1 MSEAMSSHA
10 EPEPANGAELQVPSL
25 VPGAPTVVIEEG
37 RYLVRW
43 AHTPEDLARALKL
56 RYEVFNLELGE
67 GLEESHVSGRDED
80 AFDAGCH
87 HLIVE
92 DTKTNE
98 IIGTYRM
105 QTRSMAER
113 NGGFYSD
120 GEFELEGLTQEVLD
134 DSVEIGRACV
144 ALEHR
149 KQRVLFGLWKGLAA
163 YMMHMQKRYL
173 FGCCSLTSQDP
184 HEGRAVLQKLA
195 EDGLLYNGLSVEQLP
210 VAPRPHVACVD
221 PDTSPIDTKGLKL
234 PTLFGT
240 YLRFGAL
247 VCSPPAIDRE
257 FKTID
262 FLVVMDTATLPARTR
277 ATFFGD

>member
-1 MSEAMSSHA
+1 MSEATS
-10 EPEPANGAELQVPSL
+10 PEPDDRAPSGVTPSELA
-25 VPGAPTVVIEEG
+25 PGAPTLVLREG
-37 RYLVRW
+37 NYLIRF
-43 AHTPEDLARALKL
+43 AQTGEDLHRALRL

-67 GLEESHVSGRDED
+67 GLDESHITGRDED
-80 AFDAGCH
+80 RFDAGCH

-92 DTKTNE
+92 DERTGN

-105 QTRSMAER
+105 QTSEMAKR

-120 GEFELEGLTQEVLD
+120 GEYDLSGFPPEVVD
-134 DSVEIGRACV
+134 EAVEIGRACV
-144 ALEHR
+144 AQEHR

-163 YMMHMQKRYL
+163 YMMFSGKRYL

-184 HEGRAVLQKLA
+184 HEGRVVLEKLRQ
-195 EDGLLYNGLSVEQLP
+195 DGLVHPEWH
-210 VAPRPHVACVD
+210 VDPRPEFACED
-221 PDTSPIDTKGLKL
+221 PDTSPADTSAVKL

-240 YLRFGAL
+240 YLRFGAV

-262 FLVVMDTATLPARTR
+262 YLVLMDTATLPARTR